1 MKSKKYA
8 FSIICYIMAFLILVI
23 VLTSMLGYMF
33 YDWDEELF
41 ILSFYAI
48 VGITPILT
56 FCAIG
61 DANWP
66 KKEREDEINTTKH

>member
-1 MKSKKYA
+1 MKKKKYG
-8 FSIICYIMAFLILVI
+8 FSIVCFLMAFGILVI

-56 FCAIG
+56 FIALG

-66 KKEREDEINTTKH
+66 RKDGEE